1 MTARERAAAA
11 LFASCL
17 AAGVLAGFA
26 LHSARRPA
34 AAVVFPR
41 PSRALTGDAV
51 WPAGDRRA
59 PAFALRDQRGRLVSL
74 AAQRGHPVLLTFM
87 DSRCRL
93 ICTLEGPQIAAI
105 LRRAGRRVRL
115 LVVSVNPWEDTAGT
129 SVRAGGRYGFTGRW
143 HWLRAAPAV
152 LRPVWRA
159 YGIDVL
165 RTTGDVSHSTAL
177 YVIDGRGYERAGFN
191 FPFPQRQVVRDL
203 RALA

>member
-1 MTARERAAAA
+1 MTRAGRAAA
-11 LFASCL
+11 LLIGSCL
-17 AAGVLAGFA
+17 AAGVLAGVA
-26 LHSARRPA
+26 LHSARRAP

-51 WPAGDRRA
+51 WPAGRRRA

-74 AAQRGHPVLLTFM
+74 AGQRGHPVLLTFM

-93 ICTLEGPQIAAI
+93 ICTLQGPQIAAI
-105 LRRAGRRVRL
+105 LRRAGRGVRL
-115 LVVSVNPWEDTAGT
+115 LVVSVNPWEDTAAS
-129 SVRAGGRYGFTGRW
+129 SVRAGARYGFAGPW
-143 HWLRAAPAV
+143 HWLRAAPAA

-159 YGIDVL
+159 YGIDVI

-177 YVIDGRGYERAGFN
+177 YVIDRRGYERAGFN
-191 FPFPQRQVVRDL
+191 FPFPQRQVARDL